1 MCYKS
6 YVLNSILSLKDL
18 LFPRFCIS
26 CEKYGD
32 FICLKCEAIWLAKPR
47 KTKVEG
53 IDHYFIEDYNEYS
66 SRVILAAKE
75 IGNKLAIKLLAN
87 AIARSIKFAVLEQ
100 NFKGQ
105 IILVSIP
112 SQKNVIRNRGRD
124 HISDLTFQV
133 INGLSGMGYNAKYVP
148 MLSLAKK
155 SKDQSTLN
163 SHERLVN
170 MQNAFTVN
178 NSLNSQDG
186 IFLIDDVIT
195 TGASIREG
203 VRAVG
208 EAKITVN
215 GIITACAVG
224 LNSLIR

>member
-1 MCYKS
+1 
-6 YVLNSILSLKDL
+6 VFNSILSLKDL

-32 FICLKCEAIWLAKPR
+32 YICLRCEAAWLAKPR

-53 IDHYFIEDYNEYS
+53 IDHYFIENYNEYS

-75 IGNKLAIKLLAN
+75 IGNKLAVDLLAN
-87 AIARSIKFAVLEQ
+87 SIARSIKFAVLE
-100 NFKGQ
+100 NEFKGQ
-105 IILVSIP
+105 INLVSIP

-124 HISDLTFQV
+124 HISDLTLQV
-133 INGLSGMGYNAKYVP
+133 IIRLSRMGFKAKYFP
-148 MLSLAKK
+148 ILSVAKK

-163 SHERLVN
+163 SQERFKN
-170 MQNAFTVN
+170 MQNAFIVN

-186 IFLIDDVIT
+186 IFLVDDLIT

-203 VRAVG
+203 VRAMG

>member
-1 MCYKS
+1 
-6 YVLNSILSLKDL
+6 VLNSILSLKDL

-100 NFKGQ
+100 NFNGQ

-124 HISDLTFQV
+124 HISDLTSQV